1 MIRRREQ
8 GYLWLVAASAFL
20 SVAVLAAVVLF
31 LLAFGASVVSPQF
44 LLGAWNHQHIQDAG
58 VVQAVVGTLALAVGV
73 LVVSVPVG
81 VASAVYLTEYARSS
95 WSVRLIRLA
104 IRNLAGVPSIVYGLF
119 GLALFVQLLSL
130 GTSLLAAILT
140 LSAMTLPWI
149 ISAGEESL
157 KTVPEAYRQGALALG
172 ATPWQTIRHIVLP
185 QSLSGMMT
193 GAVLGV
199 SRAIG
204 ETAPLILVGA
214 TFFMTG
220 LPTGILDKFMA
231 LPYHV
236 FILATQHADP
246 LSKQYAA
253 ATALVLM
260 GLVLVV
266 NVVIFAYRYKIRK
279 KALGER
285 YGG

>member
-1 MIRRREQ
+1 MSETLAEKA
-8 GYLWLVAASAFL
+8 YLTLVALSAISAL
-20 SVAVLAAVVLF
+20 GILAAVILF
-31 LLAFGASVVSPQF
+31 LFAFG
-44 LLGAWNHQHIQDAG
+44 GAALSADFIFNNWNHQHIESAG
-58 VVQAVVGTLALAVGV
+58 VLQAIVGTLALAIGV
-73 LVVSVPVG
+73 FAVSVPIG
-81 VASAVYLTEYARSS
+81 VASAIYLTEYARST

-119 GLALFVQLLSL
+119 GLALFVQLMAL

-157 KTVPEAYRQGALALG
+157 KTVPLAYRQGALALG

-193 GAVLGV
+193 GAILGV

-214 TFFMTG
+214 TFFMNG
-220 LPTGILDKFMA
+220 LPTGALDKFMA
-231 LPYHV
+231 LPYHT

-246 LSKQYAA
+246 HAKSYAA
-253 ATALVLM
+253 ATAIVLIGLVLM
-260 GLVLVV
+260 V
-266 NVVIFAYRYKIRK
+266 NGVIFYYRYKIRK
-279 KALGER
+279 KTLGEPK
-285 YGG
+285 